1 MKTDRPVNI
10 NPLTDYFW
18 PFTAIVS
25 ITNRV
30 LGIVL
35 FVGVAFGLY
44 LLDLALSSEAGFAQA
59 QDFKVDSM
67 RQALAKVWGLDEWKN
82 TKENRRVDGGDKRR
96 SENKIGD
103 KLKKLGRDVKQQW
116 KDDLK
121 DFNPSRKHKDPIKPM
136 ESAKKSGKTDTGGK
150 MAEVEIDPEL
160 KDKK

>member
-44 LLDLALSSEAGFAQA
+44 LLDLSLSSEAGFAQA
-59 QDFKVDSM
+59 QKFMRMTLVKLVVLFFIFSLTYHLIAGIKHLLLDFH
-67 RQALAKVWGLDEWKN
+67 
-82 TKENRRVDGGDKRR
+82 
-96 SENKIGD
+96 IGD
-103 KLKKLGRDVKQQW
+103 SFEAAQIG
-116 KDDLK
+116 
-121 DFNPSRKHKDPIKPM
+121 
-136 ESAKKSGKTDTGGK
+136 SAVVVVSSLLITGIIGLN
-150 MAEVEIDPEL
+150 IW
-160 KDKK
+160 

>member
-18 PFTAIVS
+18 PFMAIVS

-59 QDFKVDSM
+59 QNFISM
-67 RQALAKVWGLDEWKN
+67 TLV
-82 TKENRRVDGGDKRR
+82 
-96 SENKIGD
+96 
-103 KLKKLGRDVKQQW
+103 KLVVLFFIFS
-116 KDDLK
+116 L
-121 DFNPSRKHKDPIKPM
+121 
-136 ESAKKSGKTDTGGK
+136 TDN
-150 MAEVEIDPEL
+150 L
-160 KDKK
+160 

>member
-10 NPLTDYFW
+10 NPLTDYGW

-59 QDFKVDSM
+59 QDLM
-67 RQALAKVWGLDEWKN
+67 RMTLVKLVILFFIFSLTYHLVAGIKHLLLDFH
-82 TKENRRVDGGDKRR
+82 
-96 SENKIGD
+96 IGD
-103 KLKKLGRDVKQQW
+103 SFEAAQLG
-116 KDDLK
+116 
-121 DFNPSRKHKDPIKPM
+121 
-136 ESAKKSGKTDTGGK
+136 SAVVVASSLVITGIIGLN
-150 MAEVEIDPEL
+150 IW
-160 KDKK
+160 